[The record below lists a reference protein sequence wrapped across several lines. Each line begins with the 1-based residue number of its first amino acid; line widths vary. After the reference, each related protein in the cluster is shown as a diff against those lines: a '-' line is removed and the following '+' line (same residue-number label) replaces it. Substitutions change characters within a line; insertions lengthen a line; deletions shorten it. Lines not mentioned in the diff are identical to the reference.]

1 MSAPTRTV
9 AFLGTGTMGLPMVRN
24 LLAAGLVVRVWNRTR
39 DKAEPL
45 VANGATVHDSP
56 GEAADGA
63 DTLVTMLFDLD
74 AVATVAPQALPALHP
89 DAVWLQMSTVG
100 IAGSE
105 QLAALAKEH
114 GVAYVDAPVVGTKA
128 PAEQG
133 ALTVL
138 AAAPPGLRER
148 AEPVFD
154 AVGTKTVWVDAPCGG
169 TRLKLVANT
178 WVLAL
183 TEGVAE
189 SIALAEGLGLDP
201 QLFLD
206 TIKGAPTDAL
216 YAQLKGSAMIARSFE
231 PSFALDA
238 ALKDAGL
245 ILEAADQA
253 DLDLAVTEPVRRHL
267 SRAAELGHGAEDMAA
282 TYYAHQRG
290 TAT

>member
-1 MSAPTRTV
+1 
-9 AFLGTGTMGLPMVRN
+9 MGLPMVRN
-24 LLAAGLVVRVWNRTR
+24 LLAAGLGVRAWNRTR
-39 DKAEPL
+39 GKADPL
-45 VANGATVHDSP
+45 VADGATVHDSP
-56 GEAADGA
+56 AEAADGA
-63 DTLVTMLFDLD
+63 DTLVTMLFGLES
-74 AVATVAPQALPALHP
+74 VAEVAPEALAALSP

-100 IAGSE
+100 LAGSE
-105 QLAALAKEH
+105 QLAALAEQH
-114 GVAYVDAPVVGTKA
+114 GVAYVDAPVIGTKA

-138 AAAPPGLRER
+138 AAARPDLRER

-154 AVGTKTVWVDAPCGG
+154 AVGSKTVWVDSPCGG

-189 SIALAEGLGLDP
+189 AIALAEGLDLDP

-206 TIKGAPTDAL
+206 TINGGPTDAA
-216 YAQLKGSAMIARSFE
+216 YAQLKGSAMIARSFD
-231 PSFALDA
+231 PSFALNT

-253 DLDLAVTEPVRRHL
+253 DLDLAVTEAVQRHL
-267 SRAAELGHGAEDMAA
+267 ARAAELGHGAQDMAA
-282 TYYAHQRG
+282 TYYAHQQG
-290 TAT
+290 SAT

>member
-1 MSAPTRTV
+1 
-9 AFLGTGTMGLPMVRN
+9 
-24 LLAAGLVVRVWNRTR
+24 
-39 DKAEPL
+39 
-45 VANGATVHDSP
+45 
-56 GEAADGA
+56 
-63 DTLVTMLFDLD
+63 VTMLFDLESVA
-74 AVATVAPQALPALHP
+74 AVAPEALAPLRP

-100 IAGSE
+100 LAGSE
-105 QLAALAKEH
+105 QLAALAEKH

-138 AAAPPGLRER
+138 AAAAPGLRER
-148 AEPVFD
+148 AQPVFD
-154 AVGTKTVWVDAPCGG
+154 AVGSRTVWVDAPSGG

-183 TEGVAE
+183 TEVVAE
-189 SIALAEGLGLDP
+189 SIALAEGFDLDP

-206 TIKGAPTDAL
+206 TIKGGPTDAA
-216 YAQLKGSAMIARSFE
+216 YAQLKGSAMIARSFA

-245 ILEAADQA
+245 ILEAAEQA
-253 DLDLAVTEPVRRHL
+253 DLDLAMTEAVRGHL
-267 SRAAELGHGAEDMAA
+267 ARAADLGHGAEDMAA

>member
-1 MSAPTRTV
+1 MTTPTRTV

-39 DKAEPL
+39 DKADPL
-45 VANGATVHDSP
+45 VADGATVHDSP
-56 GEAADGA
+56 AAAAEGA
-63 DTLVTMLFDLD
+63 DTLVTMLFDLE
-74 AVATVAPQALPALHP
+74 AVADVAPEALRALRP

-100 IAGSE
+100 LVGSE
-105 QLAALAKEH
+105 QLAALAEKH
-114 GVAYVDAPVVGTKA
+114 GVGYVDAPVVGTKA

-138 AAAPPGLRER
+138 AAAAPGLRER

-154 AVGTKTVWVDAPCGG
+154 AVGSRTVWVDAPCGG

-206 TIKGAPTDAL
+206 TIKGAPTDAA
-216 YAQLKGSAMIARSFE
+216 YAQLKGSAMIARSFD

-245 ILEAADQA
+245 ILEAPDQA
-253 DLDLAVTEPVRRHL
+253 GLDLAVTEAVRRHL
-267 SRAAELGHGAEDMAA
+267 ARAAELGHGAEDMAA